1 MIFALT
7 TLFITKLNLPERAEG
22 LQAKAV
28 LVILGLVLLLVTILT
43 VRSCYVNY
51 KIEQTQN
58 EINEIRSEQVNANV
72 NIGVATIEAK
82 DADNRVIEA
91 RREAERAKETLEKVQ
106 GADSSKESKD
116 AREALRRFCE
126 VYPQDSICK

>member
-7 TLFITKLNLPERAEG
+7 TLFITKLNLLERAGG
-22 LQAKAV
+22 LAAKAV
-28 LVILGLVLLLVTILT
+28 VVILGLVLLLVTIF
-43 VRSCYVNY
+43 VARSCYVNY

-58 EINEIRSEQVNANV
+58 EINEIRQEQVNTTAN
-72 NIGVATIEAK
+72 ISVATIEAK

-106 GADSSKESKD
+106 RADS
-116 AREALRRFCE
+116 
-126 VYPQDSICK
+126 